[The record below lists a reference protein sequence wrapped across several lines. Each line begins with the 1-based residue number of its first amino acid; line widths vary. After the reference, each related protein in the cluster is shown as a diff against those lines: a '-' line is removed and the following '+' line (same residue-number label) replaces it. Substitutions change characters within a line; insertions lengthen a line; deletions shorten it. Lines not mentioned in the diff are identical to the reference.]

1 MKTKLT
7 LTVNKD
13 LIAEAKI
20 AARAQ
25 RTSISSLVENF
36 LSNLCLESQESFSE
50 KWQGA
55 FKEPPHQRPTVL
67 QMATPRRHIAPTAA
81 AQASANMLSN

>member
-7 LTVNKD
+7 LTVEKD
-13 LIAEAKI
+13 LIAEAKT

-25 RTSISSLVENF
+25 RTSVSSLVENF
-36 LSNLCLESQESFSE
+36 LSNLCLEGQQSFSE
-50 KWQGA
+50 KWKGA

-67 QMATPRRHIAPTAA
+67 RMATPQRHVAPTAA
-81 AQASANMLSN
+81 AQANADVLSN

>member
-1 MKTKLT
+1 MKSKLT
-7 LTVNKD
+7 LTVEKD

-36 LSNLCLESQESFSE
+36 LSNLCLESEKSFSE

-55 FKEPPHQRPTVL
+55 FKEPPHQRPSIL
-67 QMATPRRHIAPTAA
+67 QMSTPQRHITPTAA
-81 AQASANMLSN
+81 ARANANALSN

>member
-7 LTVNKD
+7 LTVEKD

-36 LSNLCLESQESFSE
+36 LSNLCLESQQSFSE

-55 FKEPPHQRPTVL
+55 FKEPPHQRPSAL
-67 QMATPRRHIAPTAA
+67 QMATSRRHVAPTAA
-81 AQASANMLSN
+81 VRGGADMLSN